1 MAQKCVKDYRDI
13 VVKGKKDHNSRE
25 WKMLQLATNHKDE
38 MDGEFKALYQRDLR
52 AFKNKQQKET
62 AEKLRSSQQQKHH
75 STQAQLQ
82 NDALQKIM
90 GNKTATNN
98 IEVQQVSPEQDAA
111 KKTQQNN
118 LKHPPSTNNNNKCST
133 ETAAQTIHEGRD
145 RKAAF
150 IIPLV
155 NNHGPLRMILI

>member
-1 MAQKCVKDYRDI
+1 MVLSKDTEEKKLVLIAAQKSEKLHLKI
-13 VVKGKKDHNSRE
+13 VVESKEDHNSRE

-52 AFKNKQQKET
+52 AFENKQQKET
-62 AEKLRSSQQQKHH
+62 AQKLRSSQQQKHH

-98 IEVQQVSPEQDAA
+98 IEVQQVSPEQDAV
-111 KKTQQNN
+111 KKN
-118 LKHPPSTNNNNKCST
+118 SA
-133 ETAAQTIHEGRD
+133 E
-145 RKAAF
+145 
-150 IIPLV
+150 
-155 NNHGPLRMILI
+155 